1 MATYPFIIAISII
14 TVLSFL
20 FNVLANKTNF
30 PSVLL
35 LIFLG
40 VGVKVVMQK
49 LNLEI
54 DFFPVLESL
63 GVIGLIMIVLEA
75 ALDLKL
81 ERSKRG
87 IIGRSMLIAFVSLI
101 LTSLIIA
108 VIFDFLV
115 PYIDFYIAFL
125 YAIPLAIMSSAIIIP
140 SVVNLGEHKKEFMI
154 YESTFSDIFGI
165 MLFFYVEA
173 GINWHGF
180 GEIVSHIS
188 VNLLTTI
195 VVSLVIGY
203 VLVWALQALKTR
215 TKFFLIMAMLILL
228 YAVGK
233 LMHIS
238 SLLIILIFG
247 LILNN
252 REVFFR
258 GKLDK
263 IISNRGIFRL
273 LEDFKLFTAE
283 TAFLIRTFFFVFFGM
298 TLTLDSF
305 TGISVWLI
313 SLLILVAIFIIR
325 FVMFKLIQKKNIF
338 PEVMIAPRGL
348 ISILLYYS
356 IPEELRV
363 EDFETGILFVII
375 IITSLIMAF
384 SLMKFKNNESGEIS
398 SEGGVDASNYDV

>member
-49 LNLEI
+49 FNLDI

-81 ERSKRG
+81 ERDKRG
-87 IIGRSMLIAFVSLI
+87 MIGRSMLIAFVSLI

-108 VIFDFLV
+108 FIFDLLV

-140 SVVNLGEHKKEFMI
+140 SVVNLSEYKKEFMI

-173 GINWHGF
+173 GLNWHGV
-180 GEIVSHIS
+180 GEVVSHIS
-188 VNLLTTI
+188 INLITTV
-195 VVSLVIGY
+195 VVSLLIGY
-203 VLVWALQALKTR
+203 VLVWALQALKSR
-215 TKFFLIMAMLILL
+215 TKFFLIMSVLILL
-228 YAVGK
+228 YAIGK

-247 LILNN
+247 LVLNN
-252 REVFFR
+252 REIFFR
-258 GKLDK
+258 GRMEKM
-263 IISNRGIFRL
+263 ISNRGIFRL

-283 TAFLIRTFFFVFFGM
+283 TSFLIRTFFFVFFGM
-298 TLTLDSF
+298 TLTFEAFL
-305 TGISVWLI
+305 GLNVWLM
-313 SLLILVAIFIIR
+313 SLSVLLSIFIVR
-325 FVMFKLIQKKNIF
+325 FGMFKFIQKQNIS
-338 PEVMIAPRGL
+338 PEVFIAPRGL

-356 IPEELRV
+356 IPEELKV
-363 EDFETGILFVII
+363 EDFETGILFVVI
-375 IITSLIMAF
+375 IITSLIMAV
-384 SLMKFKNNESGEIS
+384 SLMKHKNKPGDVDTVSNID
-398 SEGGVDASNYDV
+398 EGV